1 MPEYY
6 VKFLSFLSL
15 LAAVRVRPAD
25 SLAGGV
31 PAHVSTGVVAAPPSF
46 PPVRILSTDD
56 ASYVVVDKPP
66 SVACHR
72 SDYIGR
78 GTPDHPE
85 PVPVLQR
92 VRDAVGRRVNLVHRL
107 DRGASGCL
115 LFAFAKVDGDDAT
128 ARLAAAL
135 ADERAVKTYVA
146 LVRGGTVLRGEELRD
161 RGWFTIDRPLK
172 NQEGEER
179 DADTHMKFVAGTDDG
194 AARASIVLCR
204 PRTGRWHQIRKHLNG
219 LSHPILGDSTH
230 GNSATNR
237 EWKARGLPGQRLCL
251 HLARIQLPATDA
263 TPGGLDVR
271 CELPEDICAIIRD
284 NLPEV
289 FEEAKGVLAEEGIL
303 VGNV

>member
-1 MPEYY
+1 
-6 VKFLSFLSL
+6 VKFLRYLSL
-15 LAAVRVRPAD
+15 LAAVRVCPAF
-25 SLAGGV
+25 SLTGDV
-31 PAHVSTGVVAAPPSF
+31 PAHVVTGIAAAPLSS

-78 GTPDHPE
+78 GTLDRPE

-115 LFAFAKVDGDDAT
+115 IFALANKEGDDAT
-128 ARLAAAL
+128 ARLAVAL
-135 ADERAVKTYVA
+135 ADERSVKTYVA
-146 LVRGGTVLRGEELRD
+146 LVRGGTALRGEELRD
-161 RGWFTIDRPLK
+161 RGWFTIDRPIK
-172 NQEGEER
+172 NQHGEER
-179 DADTHMKFVAGTDDG
+179 DAATRFRFVAGIDDG
-194 AARASIVLCR
+194 KTRASIVLCR

-237 EWKARGLPGQRLCL
+237 EWRARGMPGQRLCL
-251 HLARIQLPATDA
+251 HLARIQLPATDV

-271 CELPEDICAIIRD
+271 CELPEDICSIIRD

-289 FEEAKGVLAEEGIL
+289 FEDAKGVLAEEGIL